1 VVETEIRGV
10 FIHPLQKHEDDRGWL
25 SEIYRSDELDGEIMP
40 VMSYISVTKPGV
52 TRGPHEHKHQTD
64 LFAFPG
70 FSSFKISLWDNREHS
85 PTYKHRLDLES
96 DESSPICIIIPPG
109 VVHAYTNTGT
119 SDGITVNSPN
129 KLYKGEGKKE
139 PVDEVR
145 YEDTPDSPFK
155 LY

>member
-1 VVETEIRGV
+1 MVETEIQGV
-10 FIHPLQKHEDDRGWL
+10 YIRSLQKNEDDRGWL
-25 SEIYRSDELDGEIMP
+25 SELYRSDELNGETMP

-70 FSSFKISLWDNREHS
+70 FSSFRIILWDNRKNS
-85 PTYKHRLDLES
+85 PTYKRRLELRSSET
-96 DESSPICIIIPPG
+96 SPIGIIIPPG

-129 KLYKGEGKKE
+129 KLYKGAGKKE
-139 PVDEVR
+139 PVDEIR

-155 LY
+155 L